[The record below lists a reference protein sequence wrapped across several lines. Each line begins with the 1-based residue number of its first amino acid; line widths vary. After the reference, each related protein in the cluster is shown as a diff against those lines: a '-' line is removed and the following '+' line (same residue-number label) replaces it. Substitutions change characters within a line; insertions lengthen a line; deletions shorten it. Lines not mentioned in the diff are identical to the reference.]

1 MSTIWRCVDPTN
13 NAVVTLDMNALAPY
27 GAVEGFGL
35 LGDVDLGIPDLNE
48 ILLGQAPHNG
58 VVQTGVH
65 LGVALARFRLKLQH
79 TTRAGFNSLLVQ
91 LRTEMLRNP
100 GCIEFR
106 PEGMPSSFFID
117 TIASPPV
124 SAYFGQENALYEG
137 GLFKQ
142 IPRGIPIAWK
152 RQPDLRGAGVIA

>member
-1 MSTIWRCVDPTN
+1 MNIFRWVDPDDN
-13 NAVVTLDMNALAPY
+13 GVVTLDMNALAPV
-27 GAVEGFGL
+27 GVTEGFGL
-35 LGDVDLGIPDLNE
+35 LGDLDLGIPDLNE
-48 ILLGQAPHNG
+48 VLLGQAPHNG

-65 LGVALARFRLKLQH
+65 LGPAMARFRLKLQH
-79 TTRAGFNSLLVQ
+79 TTRAGFNALLVF
-91 LRTEMLRNP
+91 LRTELLRNP

-117 TIASPPV
+117 TIASSPV

-137 GLFKQ
+137 GVFKQ
-142 IPRGIPIAWK
+142 IPRGIPIAVK